1 MFNRQNNMPN
11 NGYYNPERDRLFYQ
25 LEEMNRK
32 LRNLNNRVRRIENYL
47 GLRNDDKF
55 DEDIF
60 SDD

>member
-1 MFNRQNNMPN
+1 MFNRQNMPN
-11 NGYYNPERDRLFYQ
+11 NYYNPERERLFYQ

-60 SDD
+60 SDE

>member
-1 MFNRQNNMPN
+1 MFNLIYFPHN
-11 NGYYNPERDRLFYQ
+11 YYNPERERLFYQ

-60 SDD
+60 SDE